1 VVNRAHRVHEEQL
14 GRSGVPRRRSSAN
27 SEAVLR
33 GRLSLSHKVADW
45 TNSKAQYRRHL
56 LAINFG
62 FSFLAGQLVKGPK
75 S

>member
-1 VVNRAHRVHEEQL
+1 VYMKSNSVEVGCLDADP
-14 GRSGVPRRRSSAN
+14 PRTAKPS
-27 SEAVLR
+27 LR
-33 GRLSLSHKVADW
+33 GRLSLSHNVADW

-56 LAINFG
+56 LAINSG